1 MGQNSLQIAGLQLV
15 SNRKA
20 NYPSKYER
28 SHFNK
33 EGSSLIGKGYGQR
46 NVALSMAARKKE
58 MLVHAEQTAQ
68 VIEQNKK
75 KVLDALNK
83 NYKKQY

>member
-1 MGQNSLQIAGLQLV
+1 
-15 SNRKA
+15 
-20 NYPSKYER
+20 
-28 SHFNK
+28 
-33 EGSSLIGKGYGQR
+33 
-46 NVALSMAARKKE
+46 MAARKKE